1 MRVFARPPSRLSH
14 SRYALRATRF
24 ARSLGRQVLANR
36 ETLLRVKAIQ
46 DANDKLAE
54 EEVLT
59 AIREAVGDM
68 RALHDQ
74 AEADSKAA
82 IRSLKELEG
91 TVEREMARDERRR
104 TVGIDHGR
112 RELARLTL
120 SLALRASLVRQVELL
135 NNPDVAKL
143 LQEAV
148 DGGNGGNGGNGG
160 DNAQSNGGNDRDK

>member
-14 SRYALRATRF
+14 SRYALCSF
-24 ARSLGRQVLANR
+24 ARSLVRQVLANR

-104 TVGIDHGR
+104 TVGIDHDR
-112 RELARLTL
+112 RALARLTL

>member
-14 SRYALRATRF
+14 SRYALCSF
-24 ARSLGRQVLANR
+24 ARSLVRQVLANR

-74 AEADSKAA
+74 AEADSKTT
-82 IRSLKELEG
+82 IRSLKE
-91 TVEREMARDERRR
+91 
-104 TVGIDHGR
+104 
-112 RELARLTL
+112 
-120 SLALRASLVRQVELL
+120 
-135 NNPDVAKL
+135 
-143 LQEAV
+143 
-148 DGGNGGNGGNGG
+148 
-160 DNAQSNGGNDRDK
+160 